1 MNLWER
7 MTKREYRKQDG
18 TKRFD
23 CTHPDYTDAWV
34 EVPGEWLLLH
44 QAKYQDAY
52 SAVVEDHG
60 NFIAELAA
68 ALALVEEFHI
78 PGLKDDLSNLSEIS
92 TTILAW
98 LRDVVIADYML
109 SFVHD
114 PKALS
119 PSLIMSAKEELDLP
133 GSDGENSTSD
143 MEPSSSQEES

>member
-1 MNLWER
+1 MDLWSR
-7 MTKREYRKQDG
+7 LTKREYRKKEG
-18 TKRFD
+18 TKRFE
-23 CTHPDYTDAWV
+23 CAHPDYTDAWV

-52 SAVVEDHG
+52 SAVVETNG
-60 NFIAELAA
+60 TFIAELAG

-78 PGLKDDLSNLSEIS
+78 PGLKDDLSNLSEIP

-114 PKALS
+114 PKALAL
-119 PSLIMSAKEELDLP
+119 SLNTLEKEESDLP

-143 MEPSSSQEES
+143 MEPSSSTEES